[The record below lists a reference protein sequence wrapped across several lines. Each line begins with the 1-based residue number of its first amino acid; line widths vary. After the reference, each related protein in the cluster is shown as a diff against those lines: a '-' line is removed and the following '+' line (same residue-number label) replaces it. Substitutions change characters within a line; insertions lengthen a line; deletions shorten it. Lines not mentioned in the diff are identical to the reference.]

1 MDEKQIKEIENL
13 HVLEGV
19 NHTFPIKNEQLK
31 IEVRLLNMMMHRLDN
46 GHEPPIFVLFV
57 NFLCSDLG

>member
-1 MDEKQIKEIENL
+1 MDEKHIKEIENL

-19 NHTFPIKNEQLK
+19 NYTFPIKNEQLK

-46 GHEPPIFVLFV
+46 GHEPHIFVLFV
-57 NFLCSDLG
+57 NFLC